1 MTHVVSPRTYLFV
14 LLVLLGLT
22 GLTTAAAYIDLG
34 PGNGALAMLIAVTK
48 TLLVILFF
56 MHVRYEVPLTRLFVG
71 AGFLWLLIMIGL
83 TMADVL
89 SRGWLATSVPR

>member
-1 MTHVVSPRTYLFV
+1 MTHIVSPRTYVVV
-14 LLVLLGLT
+14 LLALLGLT
-22 GLTTAAAYIDLG
+22 VLTTFVSYLDLG
-34 PGNGALAMLIAVTK
+34 PGNAAVAMLIAVTK
-48 TLLVILFF
+48 MLLVILFF